1 MSSIKRAK
9 IYSSERLDLNLVL
22 PLNTPLSVEIDIC
35 SICNF
40 ACKFCFQH
48 DKESL
53 KKYNFKLK
61 AMDFDLFKKLIDD
74 ICDFPQ
80 KPKKL
85 KLFEFGEPLLNKHI
99 GKMIQ
104 YAKSVNCV
112 EAIEITTNGSLLT
125 AEVVDSI
132 IDAGIDR
139 INISIEAMNDSDYYE
154 ITGKNIKLADI
165 VSNIEYLYN
174 NKKNCIVYVKIADI
188 NLSQTERERFYEVFQ
203 NISDEMYIEHI
214 SPIWQNTD
222 SVDYIND
229 DGVGSYGQPIK
240 SDKKICT
247 FLFTRFVI
255 NSDGEA
261 VLCCVDWKSQY
272 VIGDAKKES
281 LYNIWNGNVLK
292 SLQLEHLNLNKDKIE
307 ICSSCNVYKT
317 STIDDIDSGR
327 ELILSRFK
335 KKDEVNL

>member
-1 MSSIKRAK
+1 MSSLKRAK
-9 IYSSERLDLNLVL
+9 IYSSKRLNLSSVL
-22 PLNTPLSVEIDIC
+22 PLETPLSVEIDIC

-53 KKYNFKLK
+53 KKYAFKLK
-61 AMDFDLFKKLIDD
+61 AMEYGLFTKLVDD
-74 ICDFPQ
+74 ICNFPQ

-85 KLFEFGEPLLNKHI
+85 KLFEFGEPLLNKNI
-99 GKMIQ
+99 GEMIC

-112 EAIEITTNGSLLT
+112 EAVEITTNGSLLT
-125 AEVVDSI
+125 PTTVDSI

-139 INISIEAMNDSDYYE
+139 INISIEAMNDSDYCE
-154 ITGKNIKLADI
+154 ITGKNIKFSDI
-165 VSNIEYLYN
+165 VSNVKYLYN

-214 SPIWQNTD
+214 SPIWRGTD
-222 SVDYIND
+222 SVGYIND
-229 DGVGSYGQPIK
+229 DGIGSYGQVIK

-247 FLFTRFVI
+247 FLFTRLVI

-272 VIGDAKKES
+272 IIGDAKKES
-281 LYNIWNGNVLK
+281 LYNIWNGNALK
-292 SLQLEHLNLNKDKIE
+292 SLQLKHLNLNKDKIE
-307 ICSSCNVYKT
+307 ICSNCNVYKT

-327 ELILSRFK
+327 ESILSRFER
-335 KKDEVNL
+335 KDEVK